1 MKSVAFVAVVLSAHV
16 PSHSAGADSKAWT
29 SGKSVISG
37 SENIVG
43 GISASSVRASALYQQ
58 WLPML
63 LSQAGDAKTALE
75 AITKECS
82 IDMLASLDSIAFGI
96 DNNQTGSIVIALK
109 GTNHKAL
116 DACAQKLGKAD
127 NKTVTITT
135 EGKFTKYEGMG
146 DKPVYL
152 QWLAADVFAVSTSP
166 DDKDASTKLLS
177 SGVTSNKAMSKAL
190 GAINKG
196 ASAWLIVDKEQA
208 IEGVGK
214 VEQIYGNAV
223 VANKKITLTGHI
235 VTDTPATATSLSATA
250 TKKLADAQAGASK
263 SLQAAIGSV
272 SLKAAGADISAS
284 AAIAEDDV
292 VALMMSVLQ
301 ARALADVVRD

>member
-1 MKSVAFVAVVLSAHV
+1 MQH
-16 PSHSAGADSKAWT
+16 
-29 SGKSVISG
+29 
-37 SENIVG
+37 
-43 GISASSVRASALYQQ
+43 R
-58 WLPML
+58 
-63 LSQAGDAKTALE
+63 
-75 AITKECS
+75 
-82 IDMLASLDSIAFGI
+82 LASLDSVAFGI

-166 DDKDASTKLLS
+166 DDKDASKKLLS
-177 SGVTSNKAMSKAL
+177 SGVTSNKAMAKAL
-190 GAINKG
+190 GAIDKG
-196 ASAWLIVDKEQA
+196 ASAWFVVDKEQA
-208 IEGVGK
+208 IDGVGK
-214 VEQIYGNAV
+214 VEQVYGNAV
-223 VANKKITLTGHI
+223 VANKKITLSGHV
-235 VTDTPATATSLSATA
+235 VTDSPATATSLSATA

-263 SLQAAIGSV
+263 SLQTAIGSV
-272 SLKAAGADISAS
+272 TLKAAGSEISAS

-292 VALMMSVLQ
+292 VTLIMSMMH
-301 ARALADVVRD
+301 

>member
-1 MKSVAFVAVVLSAHV
+1 MKSVAFVAVVFAAHTV
-16 PSHSAGADSKAWT
+16 SADSKAWT
-29 SGKSVISG
+29 AGKSVISG

-43 GISASSVRASALYQQ
+43 GMSASSVRSSALYQQ

-75 AITKECS
+75 AINKQCG
-82 IDMLASLDSIAFGI
+82 IDMLASIDSIAFGV

-116 DACAQKLGKAD
+116 DACMQKLGKAD
-127 NKTVTITT
+127 NKPVTITT
-135 EGKFTKYEGMG
+135 DGKFSKYEGMG
-146 DKPVYL
+146 DKPIYM
-152 QWLAADVFAVSTSP
+152 QWLATDVLAVSTSP
-166 DDKDASTKLLS
+166 DDKDASKKLLA
-177 SGVTSNKAMSKAL
+177 SGVTSNKAMAKAL
-190 GAINKG
+190 GAIDKS
-196 ASAWLIVDKEQA
+196 ASAWLVVDKEQV
-208 IEGVGK
+208 IDGVGK

-223 VANKKITLTGHI
+223 VANKKITLSGHI

-292 VALMMSVLQ
+292 VALVMSMMH
-301 ARALADVVRD
+301 